1 MDPARFFAA
10 SRLAIVAGK
19 GGVGKTTV
27 SAVVARAA
35 ARAGRDALV
44 VEVEG
49 KSGLAGAF
57 DRPELDYDESTL
69 WDADDPAGAGSVTA
83 QALTPDDA
91 LVEYLSGHGFDR
103 ISRRL
108 GRSGALEIVS
118 TAAPGIK
125 DILLLGKV
133 KQLERRSADRL
144 VVLDTPASGHALSFL
159 RAPRALLDSVHVGPI
174 HTQATEAMELLTDPD
189 RCRVLLVTIPEET
202 PINELIETAYQLED
216 QLGIALGPV
225 VVNGVTPE
233 PPTTA
238 DAATVAEQ
246 LGVELSDDERHA
258 LDTAAS
264 FARARADLQHEQLDR
279 LATELPLP
287 QLRLPSVPGVGVGR
301 DDVDRMA
308 TSLLAG
314 IDALDER
321 QVGVT

>member
-27 SAVVARAA
+27 SAVLARAS
-35 ARAGRDALV
+35 ARAGRGALV

-49 KSGLAGAF
+49 KSGLAAEF
-57 DRPELDYDESTL
+57 ERPELTYDESIL
-69 WDADDPAGAGSVTA
+69 WEAGDPAGAAAVA
-83 QALTPDDA
+83 ARALTPDDA

-133 KQLERRSADRL
+133 KQLERSSSDRL

-159 RAPRALLDSVHVGPI
+159 RAPRALLDTIHVGPI
-174 HTQATEAMELLTDPD
+174 HAQATEAAELLTDPE

-202 PINELIETAYQLED
+202 PINELIETAYRLED
-216 QLGIALGPV
+216 ELGIALGPV
-225 VVNGVTPE
+225 VVNGVTPD
-233 PPTTA
+233 PPAAT
-238 DAATVAEQ
+238 DAAGAAAA
-246 LGVELSDDERHA
+246 LGVHLAEDERRA
-258 LDTAAS
+258 LDEAAA
-264 FARARADLQHEQLDR
+264 FARARAALQGRQLDR
-279 LATELPLP
+279 LAAELPLP
-287 QLRLPSVPGVGVGR
+287 QLRLPSVAGVGVR
-301 DDVDRMA
+301 RSDIDRMA
-308 TSLLAG
+308 TALLAG
-314 IDALDER
+314 IDSLDER
-321 QVGVT
+321 QVGAT